1 LASSR
6 GPWSDQGMARVENT
20 NGGNGSGEDDPE
32 VGLAPH
38 IQARIGAGLQA
49 MYSELL
55 RQPIPDKLLTLL
67 AELEQKDIPSDE
79 SGGGNE
85 G

>member
-1 LASSR
+1 
-6 GPWSDQGMARVENT
+6 MARVENT
-20 NGGNGSGEDDPE
+20 NGGNGSGEDDLE

-67 AELEQKDIPSDE
+67 AELEQKDTPT
-79 SGGGNE
+79 GGGNE